1 MEERHR
7 RADNWMQRA
16 REQITS
22 IEPEW
27 WLRMECGQLAEE
39 TSADQYTRMKRVMQ
53 RAETEFRHF
62 TQNRAR
68 PNLSGPGWLP

>member
-7 RADNWMQRA
+7 RAEGWMHRA
-16 REQITS
+16 RLQITS

-39 TSADQYTRMKRVMQ
+39 APSNPYTAWKRVMQ
-53 RAETEFRHF
+53 RAQTKFRHF
-62 TQNRAR
+62 AQRRLR
-68 PNLSGPGWLP
+68 PD